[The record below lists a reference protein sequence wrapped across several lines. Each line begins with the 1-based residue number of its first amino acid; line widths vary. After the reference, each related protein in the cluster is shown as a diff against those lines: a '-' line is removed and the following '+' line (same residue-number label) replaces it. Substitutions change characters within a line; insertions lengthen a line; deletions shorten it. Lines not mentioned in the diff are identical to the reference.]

1 MKGISEKGQWD
12 ESEKVLDQGSEI
24 LGWRPDLSGQLFE
37 LSAFAMRWDFFPRA
51 GAKNRC

>member
-1 MKGISEKGQWD
+1 MKGISEKGQWG

-37 LSAFAMRWDFFPRA
+37 LSAFAMRWGFFSQS
-51 GAKNRC
+51 RC